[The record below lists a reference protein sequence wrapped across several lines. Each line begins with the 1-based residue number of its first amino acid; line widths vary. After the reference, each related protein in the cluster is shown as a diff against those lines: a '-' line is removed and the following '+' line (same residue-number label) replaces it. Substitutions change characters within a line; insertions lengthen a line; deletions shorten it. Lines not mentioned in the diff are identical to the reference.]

1 MFFRLDKENKI
12 IDCSEEKYADDCLFT
27 NDKIERDFTGQLV
40 FATDKQTD
48 EYKKAFLEFKE
59 NQEKDRLRIKRKE
72 ECFEIINRGKLWYD
86 TLSEEQIAELR
97 NWYKSWLDIT
107 QSKTEPKKPE
117 FLCDNIEK

>member
-12 IDCSEEKYADDCLFT
+12 MDCGEEKYADDCLFT

-48 EYKKAFLEFKE
+48 EYKKSFKEFKE
-59 NQEKDRLRIKRKE
+59 NQEKGMLRAKRNK

-86 TLSEEQIAELR
+86 TLSEEQLSELK
-97 NWYKSWLDIT
+97 NWYKLWLDIT
-107 QSKTEPKKPE
+107 QSKIEPKMPD
-117 FLCDNIEK
+117 FLCGKTKE

>member
-59 NQEKDRLRIKRKE
+59 NQKKDRLRIKRKE